1 MENNDLVVQATGL
14 SKAYNSE
21 LVVRNI
27 DLKIHRGVCFGLLG
41 PNGAGKTT
49 TLRMLLGQ
57 SPKTAGELT
66 VLGLPVPESAREI
79 RMRTGVV
86 PQTDNLDHEL
96 SVKENLEVYASY
108 FGIDAKKIQGR
119 IMELLTFVELQDKK
133 DSKIN
138 TLSGGMKRRLSVAR
152 SLVNDPELLI
162 LDEPT
167 TGLDPQVRHMIWA
180 RLRELK
186 QQGKT
191 LLLTTHFM
199 EEAQRLCDDLVIM
212 DHGVII
218 CQGHPKDLIKQHVQ
232 PEVIEI
238 HGDIDKLNRLLTDY
252 PGLRTETVGEAVYCY
267 TKEPAA
273 ILETLETHPD
283 LTFLHRPANLEDV
296 FLKLTGRDLR
306 DE

>member
-14 SKAYNSE
+14 SKAFNSE

-27 DLKIHRGVCFGLLG
+27 DLKIRRGICFGLLG

-79 RMRTGVV
+79 RLRTGVV
-86 PQTDNLDHEL
+86 PQTDNLDNEL

-108 FGIDAKKIQGR
+108 FGIDAKKIQDR
-119 IMELLTFVELQDKK
+119 IMDLLGFVELQDKK
-133 DSKIN
+133 DSKID

-199 EEAQRLCDDLVIM
+199 EEAERLCDDLVIM

-238 HGDIDKLNRLLTDY
+238 HGDIDKLDNVLAGY
-252 PGLRTETVGEAVYCY
+252 PGLRKETVGETVYCY
-267 TKEPAA
+267 TEEPAA
-273 ILETLETHPD
+273 ILETLETHPE
-283 LTFLHRPANLEDV
+283 FRFIHRPANLEDV

-306 DE
+306 DD